1 MAFDLK
7 SAIASIAP
15 TLGTMLL
22 GPLGGTAITALE
34 SAFGLS
40 PGAGQDGITQVMQTG
55 AMTPDIIANVRAA
68 DQKHQEILA
77 QQNIDLKKM
86 NADYNL
92 AMVQADV
99 ADRQGAR
106 TLQTSTKSIV
116 VPTLAFV
123 IVGAFV
129 VMTAS
134 TLAGYSHVEGALA
147 GTLVGYLSAKCE
159 QVIAFYFGSSKSSQ
173 NKDEMLY
180 NSTPTNQGDN
190 K

>member
-77 QQNIDLKKM
+77 QQKKM

-106 TLQTSTKSIV
+106 TLQTSTKSVV

-159 QVIAFYFGSSKSSQ
+159 QVLAFYFGSSKSSQ

>member
-1 MAFDLK
+1 MSLDLK
-7 SAIASIAP
+7 SLLVNVAP
-15 TLGTMLL
+15 TLASMIGSPFAGM
-22 GPLGGTAITALE
+22 AVSALE
-34 SAFGLS
+34 SAFGLTA
-40 PGAGQDGITQVMQTG
+40 GAGQDGITQVIQTG
-55 AMTPDIIANVRAA
+55 GMTPDIIANVRLA
-68 DQKHQEILA
+68 DQKHAEILA
-77 QQNIDLKKM
+77 QQNIDIKKM

-106 TLQTSTKSIV
+106 VLQTSTKSIV

-129 VMTAS
+129 AMTAS

-180 NSTPTNQGDN
+180 NSTPTNQTD
-190 K
+190 KQ

>member
-86 NADYNL
+86 NADYKSYDEIKASVPVSRTIL
-92 AMVQADV
+92 RSWALKGMVDYI
-99 ADRQGAR
+99 
-106 TLQTSTKSIV
+106 TLPSGHRRYSMSDINKVLDSIE
-116 VPTLAFV
+116 T
-123 IVGAFV
+123 
-129 VMTAS
+129 
-134 TLAGYSHVEGALA
+134 
-147 GTLVGYLSAKCE
+147 
-159 QVIAFYFGSSKSSQ
+159 
-173 NKDEMLY
+173 NK
-180 NSTPTNQGDN
+180 N
-190 K
+190 KRNKKD